1 MIYGRPVGGSRKGA
15 VIPMYTG
22 SSAITYITP
31 AKGYIELFSS
41 GELSFVENAMPDR
54 IDVWI
59 CGGGGGSTG
68 YNQDSS
74 GYPYMYHLP
83 AGGAGAYCAK
93 ALNMVPAT
101 STTVTIGAGGR
112 PASAGGASSFGDG
125 LTANGGGGATVAGGI
140 PNGGNGGSGGGAG
153 SYTSVSNMVCGNG
166 GVNGGNGTA
175 ATGGQGGAPGTGD
188 GLSKMDFLGNVQ
200 CGGGAGYLGTPG
212 GGTYGVGGTGPS
224 SIGGAAGTG
233 GYCIVRWGDWSAED
247 AALEGSV

>member
-83 AGGAGAYCAK
+83 AGGGLK
-93 ALNMVPAT
+93 
-101 STTVTIGAGGR
+101 
-112 PASAGGASSFGDG
+112 SAGGASSFGTA
-125 LTANGGGGATVAGGI
+125 LTANGGGGATTAGSAI
-140 PNGGNGGSGGGAG
+140 NGGNGGSGGGAG

-175 ATGGQGGAPGTGD
+175 ATGGQGGTPGTGD
-188 GLSKMDFLGNVQ
+188 GLSKIDLLGNAQ